1 MPGMGKNTES
11 ENSCWACKPT
21 KHKDCHAWHENERN
35 VIQEK
40 NERIVQISFC
50 LRNPHLHLEKKI
62 IKNILSDKVY
72 APYKVLYAMI
82 DVQLIVFICELLT
95 CTFLIR

>member
-1 MPGMGKNTES
+1 MPGMKMNL
-11 ENSCWACKPT
+11 
-21 KHKDCHAWHENERN
+21 N

-50 LRNPHLHLEKKI
+50 LRNPLSHLEKKI

-82 DVQLIVFICELLT
+82 DTQLIVFICEVLI
-95 CTFLIR
+95 CTFLIRIATTSRPDSCFSFRSISKSSN